1 MNWPLFIAKRFLA
14 KEKKSLARRIV
25 LLSILAVA
33 LSVATVLI
41 SIFALQGFQQTIG
54 QRVSQLQ
61 GDYIIDDAANVEGA
75 EWKPISNRYA
85 SMVDS
90 AVSSSGLDWE
100 LDAVAQRACIAK
112 SDSEVEG
119 VLALGMSFAAIE
131 RLSNL
136 KIRDQEGVYMSKTL
150 ASRMNVHQGD
160 KLTLLFFS
168 DTQDSLRSRAR
179 RYSVLGLLSQ
189 GLDEFDQH
197 TLIIP
202 MPALQAMMP
211 AGASQNRWELRA
223 PVEANTEQ
231 IEESVRYIQSILP
244 AGLLRISSVESQN
257 RALFDWLMI
266 LDTNVWVMLLL
277 MVSVAAIALSTTL
290 LILILDQTSL
300 VGLLQAMG
308 AQRAGIQR
316 VFWWQGLVIAS
327 LGLLVGNATAVGLA
341 WAQNAFQWIRLDAE
355 QYYIDSVVFAI
366 DPSTLLIV
374 NGSALGLCM
383 LLMLLPLRFVRR
395 MSLIIAI
402 RYE

>member
-1 MNWPLFIAKRFLA
+1 M
-14 KEKKSLARRIV
+14 

-75 EWKPISNRYA
+75 EWKPLSNDLA
-85 SMVDS
+85 SLVDS
-90 AVSSSGLDWE
+90 AVSASGIDWVLE
-100 LDAVAQRACIAK
+100 PIAQRACIAK
-112 SDSEVEG
+112 SQQEVEG
-119 VLALGMSFAAIE
+119 VLAMGMSTSAIARISGAE
-131 RLSNL
+131 ISES
-136 KIRDQEGVYMSKTL
+136 EGVYMSKSL
-150 ASRMNVHQGD
+150 ASRMNVQLGD

-168 DTQDSLRSRAR
+168 DTRDSVRSRAR
-179 RYSVLGLLSQ
+179 RYPVLGLLSQ

-197 TLIIP
+197 TIILP
-202 MPALQAMMP
+202 KFALEAMMP
-211 AGASQNRWELRA
+211 SGASQNRWELRA
-223 PVEANTEQ
+223 PVQASPAQIQEA
-231 IEESVRYIQSILP
+231 VLRIQSMLP
-244 AGLLRISSVESQN
+244 AGVLRISSVESQN

-290 LILILDQTSL
+290 LILILDQTAL

-308 AQRAGIQR
+308 AQRDGIQR

-327 LGLLVGNATAVGLA
+327 LGLLVGNAVALGLA
-341 WAQNAFQWIRLDAE
+341 WGQNAFHWIRLDAE

-395 MSLIIAI
+395 MSLINAI

>member
-1 MNWPLFIAKRFLA
+1 M
-14 KEKKSLARRIV
+14 ARRIV

-75 EWKPISNRYA
+75 EWKPLSNRLA
-85 SMVDS
+85 SLVDS
-90 AVSSSGLDWE
+90 AVSASGIDWVLE
-100 LDAVAQRACIAK
+100 PVAQRACIAK
-112 SDSEVEG
+112 SQREVEG
-119 VLALGMSFAAIE
+119 VLAMGMSTSAIARILGAE
-131 RLSNL
+131 ISQT
-136 KIRDQEGVYMSKTL
+136 DGVYMSKSL
-150 ASRMNVHQGD
+150 ASRMNVQLGD

-168 DTQDSLRSRAR
+168 DARDSVRSRAR
-179 RYSVLGLLSQ
+179 RYPVLGLLSQ

-197 TLIIP
+197 TIILP
-202 MPALQAMMP
+202 KSALESMMP
-211 AGASQNRWELRA
+211 LGASQNRWELRVPA
-223 PVEANTEQ
+223 EATPTQ
-231 IEESVRYIQSILP
+231 IQEAVLRIQSMLP
-244 AGLLRISSVESQN
+244 AGVLRISSVESQN

-290 LILILDQTSL
+290 LILILDQTAL

-308 AQRAGIQR
+308 AQRDGIQR

-327 LGLLVGNATAVGLA
+327 LGLIVGNAVAMGLA
-341 WAQNAFQWIRLDAE
+341 WGQNAFHWIRLDAE

-366 DPSTLLIV
+366 DPGTLLVV

-395 MSLIIAI
+395 MSLINAI

>member
-1 MNWPLFIAKRFLA
+1 
-14 KEKKSLARRIV
+14 LARRIV

-75 EWKPISNRYA
+75 EWKPLSNRLA
-85 SMVDS
+85 SSVDS
-90 AVSSSGLDWE
+90 AVSASGIDWVLE
-100 LDAVAQRACIAK
+100 PVAQRACIAK
-112 SDSEVEG
+112 SQQEVEG
-119 VLALGMSFAAIE
+119 VLAMGMSSSAIA
-131 RLSNL
+131 RISGAD
-136 KIRDQEGVYMSKTL
+136 ISASEGVYMSKSL
-150 ASRMNVHQGD
+150 ASRMNVQLGD

-168 DTQDSLRSRAR
+168 DARDSVRSRAR
-179 RYSVLGLLSQ
+179 RYPVLGLLSQ

-197 TLIIP
+197 TIILP
-202 MPALQAMMP
+202 KFTLEAMMP
-211 AGASQNRWELRA
+211 SGASQNRWELRA
-223 PVEANTEQ
+223 PAQASPAKVQEA
-231 IEESVRYIQSILP
+231 VLRIQSMLP
-244 AGLLRISSVESQN
+244 AGVLRISSVESQN

-290 LILILDQTSL
+290 LILILDQTAL

-308 AQRAGIQR
+308 AQRDGIQR

-327 LGLLVGNATAVGLA
+327 LGLLVGNAVALGLA
-341 WAQNAFQWIRLDAE
+341 WGQNAFHWIRLDAE

-366 DPSTLLIV
+366 DPSTLWIV

-395 MSLIIAI
+395 MSLINAI

>member
-1 MNWPLFIAKRFLA
+1 
-14 KEKKSLARRIV
+14 LARRIV

-41 SIFALQGFQQTIG
+41 SLFALQGFQQTIG

-75 EWKPISNRYA
+75 EWKPLSNRLV
-85 SMVDS
+85 SSVDS
-90 AVSSSGLDWE
+90 AVSASGIDWVLE
-100 LDAVAQRACIAK
+100 PVAQRACIAK
-112 SDSEVEG
+112 SQQVVEG
-119 VLALGMSFAAIE
+119 VLAMGMSTSAIARISGAE
-131 RLSNL
+131 ISAS
-136 KIRDQEGVYMSKTL
+136 EGVYMSKSL
-150 ASRMNVHQGD
+150 ASRMNVQLGD

-168 DTQDSLRSRAR
+168 HALDSVRSRAR
-179 RYSVLGLLSQ
+179 RYPVLGLLSQ

-197 TLIIP
+197 SIILP
-202 MPALQAMMP
+202 KFALEAMMP

-223 PVEANTEQ
+223 PVQAAPAQIQEA
-231 IEESVRYIQSILP
+231 VLRIQSMLP
-244 AGLLRISSVESQN
+244 AGVLRISSVESQN

-290 LILILDQTSL
+290 LILILDQTAL

-308 AQRAGIQR
+308 AQRDGIQR

-327 LGLLVGNATAVGLA
+327 LGLIVGNAVALGLA
-341 WAQNAFQWIRLDAE
+341 WGQNAFHWIRLDAE

-395 MSLIIAI
+395 MSLINAI

>member
-1 MNWPLFIAKRFLA
+1 M
-14 KEKKSLARRIV
+14 ARRIV

-75 EWKPISNRYA
+75 EWKPLSNDLA
-85 SMVDS
+85 SLVDS
-90 AVSSSGLDWE
+90 TVSASGIDWALE
-100 LDAVAQRACIAK
+100 PIAQRACIAK
-112 SDSEVEG
+112 SQQEVEG
-119 VLALGMSFAAIE
+119 VLAMGMSTSAIARISGSDISE
-131 RLSNL
+131 S
-136 KIRDQEGVYMSKTL
+136 EGVYMSKSL
-150 ASRMNVHQGD
+150 ASRMNVQLED
-160 KLTLLFFS
+160 KMTLLFFS
-168 DTQDSLRSRAR
+168 DNRDSVRSRAR
-179 RYSVLGLLSQ
+179 RYPVLGLLSQ

-197 TLIIP
+197 TIILP
-202 MPALQAMMP
+202 KFALEAMMP
-211 AGASQNRWELRA
+211 SGASQNRWELRA
-223 PVEANTEQ
+223 PSQATPAQIQEA
-231 IEESVRYIQSILP
+231 VLRIQSMLP
-244 AGLLRISSVESQN
+244 AGVLRISSVESQN

-290 LILILDQTSL
+290 LILILDQTAL

-308 AQRAGIQR
+308 AQRDGIQR

-327 LGLLVGNATAVGLA
+327 LGLLVGNAVALGLA
-341 WAQNAFQWIRLDAE
+341 WGQNAFHWIRLDAE
-355 QYYIDSVVFAI
+355 QYSIDSVVFAI

-395 MSLIIAI
+395 MSLINAI

>member
-1 MNWPLFIAKRFLA
+1 MFIAKRFLT

-61 GDYIIDDAANVEGA
+61 GDFIIDDAANVEGS
-75 EWKPISNRYA
+75 EWKPISNHL
-85 SMVDS
+85 STLVDS
-90 AVSSSGLDWE
+90 AVLSSGLDWVLE
-100 LDAVAQRACIAK
+100 PVAQRACIAK
-112 SDSEVEG
+112 SEREVEG
-119 VLALGMSFAAIE
+119 VLVMGTSPSAIA
-131 RLSNL
+131 RLSGHA
-136 KIRDQEGVYMSKTL
+136 ISDEVGVYMSKSL
-150 ASRMNVHQGD
+150 ASRMNVKLGD

-168 DTQDSLRSRAR
+168 DAGDSVGSRAR
-179 RYSVLGLLSQ
+179 RYPVLGLLTQ

-197 TLIIP
+197 TIIVP
-202 MPALQAMMP
+202 KFALESMMP

-223 PVEANTEQ
+223 PKHATAVQ
-231 IEESVRYIQSILP
+231 IQESVLRIQSMLP
-244 AGLLRISSVESQN
+244 AGMLRISSVESQN

-290 LILILDQTSL
+290 LILILDQTAL

-308 AQRAGIQR
+308 AQRDGIQR
-316 VFWWQGLVIAS
+316 VFWWQGLVIATV
-327 LGLLVGNATAVGLA
+327 GLVVGNALALGLA
-341 WAQNAFQWIRLDAE
+341 WGQNAYHWIRLDAE

-366 DPSTLLIV
+366 EPSTLCIV
-374 NGSALGLCM
+374 NSSALGLCM
-383 LLMLLPLRFVRR
+383 VLMLLPLRFVRR
-395 MSLIIAI
+395 MSVINAI

>member
-1 MNWPLFIAKRFLA
+1 
-14 KEKKSLARRIV
+14 LARRIV

-75 EWKPISNRYA
+75 EWKPLSNRLA
-85 SMVDS
+85 SLVDS
-90 AVSSSGLDWE
+90 AVSASGVDWVLE
-100 LDAVAQRACIAK
+100 PVAQRACIAK
-112 SDSEVEG
+112 SQQEVEG
-119 VLALGMSFAAIE
+119 VLAMGMSTSAIA
-131 RLSNL
+131 RISGAD
-136 KIRDQEGVYMSKTL
+136 ISASEGVYMSKSL
-150 ASRMNVHQGD
+150 ASRMNVQLGD

-168 DTQDSLRSRAR
+168 DARDSVRSRAR
-179 RYSVLGLLSQ
+179 RYPVLGLLSQ

-197 TLIIP
+197 TIILP
-202 MPALQAMMP
+202 KFALEAMMP
-211 AGASQNRWELRA
+211 SGASQNRWELRA
-223 PVEANTEQ
+223 PAPATPAQIQEA
-231 IEESVRYIQSILP
+231 VLRIQSMLP
-244 AGLLRISSVESQN
+244 AGVLRISSVESQN

-290 LILILDQTSL
+290 LILILDQTAL

-308 AQRAGIQR
+308 AQRDGIQR

-327 LGLLVGNATAVGLA
+327 LGLLVGNAVALGLA

-395 MSLIIAI
+395 MSLINAI